1 MTSSTSPRHSPRLA
15 GIAVLASA
23 VVASGLT
30 PLPGAATAATLT
42 SSPADVGP
50 VDSTAPTFR
59 TVPVTGLAVDG
70 SLKVVF
76 SEPVRGISADTV
88 GLRSTPVVLSPAA
101 DGRSVV
107 LTPRARLVPG
117 ATYTVNVAP
126 QVTDL
131 AGNSVATGATPV
143 RANPLVDDRAPA
155 LSLGAGTWSRLAAS
169 NAVGR
174 TYTRSVPTAGS
185 PSVASVAVFG
195 RGVQVKGCVGPAN
208 GVLEVWSDGAHVAGV
223 DTYRPYSS
231 CGVVLVTPVLSGG
244 PGLHRVQLRG
254 VGAKNARSKGTAV
267 AVDVVTAF

>member
-1 MTSSTSPRHSPRLA
+1 MTSSISPRHPSRLA

-30 PLPGAATAATLT
+30 PLLPGAATAATLP
-42 SSPADVGP
+42 SSPAVVGP

-59 TVPVTGLAVDG
+59 TVPATGLAVDG
-70 SLKVVF
+70 SLRVVF

-107 LTPRARLVPG
+107 LMPRARLVPG

-126 QVTDL
+126 EVTDL
-131 AGNSVATGATPV
+131 AGNPVATGATPV
-143 RANPLVDDRAPA
+143 RANPLADDRSPA
-155 LSLGAGTWSRLAAS
+155 LTLSAGTWSRLAAS

-174 TYTRSVPTAGS
+174 TYTRSVPTAG
-185 PSVASVAVFG
+185 PSVVSVAVFG

-231 CGVVLVTPVLSGG
+231 CGVVLATPLLSGA

-267 AVDVVTAF
+267 AVDVVTAY